1 MEIKRNKMSFYKS
14 IIKKMSKDKT
24 KKSEVYSVVDVKT
37 EDRCNCQKR
46 CCRTERGKGLQE

>member
-1 MEIKRNKMSFYKS
+1 MEKKRNKMSFYKS

-24 KKSEVYSVVDVKT
+24 KKSEVYSVVEVKT

>member
-24 KKSEVYSVVDVKT
+24 KKSEVHIIDAKNEIYLK
-37 EDRCNCQKR
+37 
-46 CCRTERGKGLQE
+46 